1 MNYLVIS
8 YNDLEKF
15 LKEQMRLARN
25 RTLDSAV
32 NEVISNMDD
41 LFEKKGIKTKIEK
54 GDSR

>member
-1 MNYLVIS
+1 MDYLVIS

-32 NEVISNMDD
+32 NEAISNMDD
-41 LFEKKGIKTKIEK
+41 LFEKKGIKTKLEK
-54 GDSR
+54 GDLK